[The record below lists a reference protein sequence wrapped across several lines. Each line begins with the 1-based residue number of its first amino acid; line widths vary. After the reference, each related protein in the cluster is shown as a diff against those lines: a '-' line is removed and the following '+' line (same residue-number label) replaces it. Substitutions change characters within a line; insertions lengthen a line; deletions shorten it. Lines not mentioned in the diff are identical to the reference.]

1 MIKIKWLKIEHEFF
15 FTFSKTYIQCCSS
28 VDNKPVKKP
37 LFSWSIKQRIAGK
50 GTKGHKVE

>member
-15 FTFSKTYIQCCSS
+15 LTFSKTYIQCCSS